1 VDLRK
6 ALGQMSVEQG
16 IALDHHE
23 ASRRQPAAQQGV
35 GDDPSAPTQL
45 DDPARA
51 VNGHLTGDGV
61 GEPAARRRNGAHL
74 HGIMQPA
81 AQEETRLAGYHRSVR
96 FPL

>member
-1 VDLRK
+1 MDMGK
-6 ALGQMSVEQG
+6 ALDQMAVEQG

-23 ASRRQPAAQQGV
+23 ASRRQPARTGRR
-35 GDDPSAPTQL
+35 DDPSAAAQL

-51 VNGHLTGDGV
+51 VDRHLAGDGV

-74 HGIMQPA
+74 HGIVQPA